1 MFWLIVKI
9 TVLHQNNPVVY
20 FFSFDTALCYQ
31 NNPYWIIFNLR
42 GLSYHSMT
50 LCSPKYS
57 QSGYKENNQLNLH
70 VSQTIIIFG
79 STKSFWFAP
88 KLRVGAR
95 AGLEFGVI
103 T

>member
-1 MFWLIVKI
+1 
-9 TVLHQNNPVVY
+9 
-20 FFSFDTALCYQ
+20 
-31 NNPYWIIFNLR
+31 
-42 GLSYHSMT
+42 MT

-70 VSQTIIIFG
+70 VSQTIIIFD